1 MRKRLRRQPVQ
12 WDLFHRR
19 PVLPPWRTLPWEVRQ
34 QVHALVV
41 QLLKEHRLGRRA
53 RQDGKGVS
61 DE

>member
-1 MRKRLRRQPVQ
+1 MRQRLRRQPVQ
-12 WDLFHRR
+12 WNLFQRR
-19 PVLPPWRTLPWEVRQ
+19 SALPRWQALPLEIRQ

-41 QLLKEHRLGRRA
+41 QLLKERRLGRRM